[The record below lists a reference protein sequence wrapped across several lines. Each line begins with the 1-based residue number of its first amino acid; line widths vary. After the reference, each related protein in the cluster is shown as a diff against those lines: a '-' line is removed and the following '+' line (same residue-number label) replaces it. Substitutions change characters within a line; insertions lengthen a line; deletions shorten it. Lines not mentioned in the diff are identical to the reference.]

1 MWEWGYGMEI
11 GTRRGVIWECGY
23 GSRGCLEVSGNANST
38 VYLSLVLPVQVRSGY
53 GGRCTPLWWGH
64 NSGGGNTPNSSA
76 AWTQDYYIIQVRAHT
91 HIHTYT
97 HTHTHTHTQII
108 LLHASKIPCT
118 PISIHLTSSVEVDN
132 ILLSCRE
139 LLMKCSSHR
148 STRYVSNQICY
159 YSNQIITI
167 ATELMTI
174 SVVYKNQ
181 GMFLW
186 SGGGVNGVVSF
197 ENI

>member
-1 MWEWGYGMEI
+1 MRMWIWKQGLSRSKWERKQYGLPQFGAPCA
-11 GTRRGVIWECGY
+11 GTVGVRWQVYSSLMRPQQWRWEYAKLICGMD
-23 GSRGCLEVSGNANST
+23 SRLLHHPGA
-38 VYLSLVLPVQVRSGY
+38 
-53 GGRCTPLWWGH
+53 CTH
-64 NSGGGNTPNSSA
+64 T
-76 AWTQDYYIIQVRAHT
+76 HT
-91 HIHTYT
+91 HIHT

-181 GMFLW
+181 GMFL
-186 SGGGVNGVVSF
+186 
-197 ENI
+197 